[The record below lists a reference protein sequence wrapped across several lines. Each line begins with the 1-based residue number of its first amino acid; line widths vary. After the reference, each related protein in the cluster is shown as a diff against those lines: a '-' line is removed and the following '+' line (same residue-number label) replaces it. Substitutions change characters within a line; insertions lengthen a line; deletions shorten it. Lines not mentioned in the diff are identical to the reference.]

1 MRKLISVCMCTYKR
15 LHLKKTLE
23 SIVSLKLPNNYDIE
37 IIVVDNDELQTG
49 KVIVDNFE
57 CEYGVDVKYIS
68 EPKKNIAIARN
79 AYLQV
84 ANGEWIATIDDDEIA
99 DRLWLYELVGAAI
112 EFEADVV
119 FGNVKAHISDA
130 APDWIK
136 KCGFFDR
143 KVYTTGTVVTSGGT
157 ASTLIR
163 SLVLAENRIRFDE
176 SFGHT
181 GGEDSDLFHRLHLL
195 GYKLIYSQEAYVSE
209 DVELDRLNLNYIVKR
224 AMRVGQTYSRYRYGD
239 KSDYITKAIYL
250 TKCHLK
256 LIFMSCMLLLTCVR
270 GKSIYVKYL
279 VKVADSIGKIG
290 HFVTDKK
297 IEQYK

>member
-37 IIVVDNDELQTG
+37 IIVVDNDELQSG

-57 CEYGVDVKYIS
+57 CDYGVDVKYIS

-130 APDWIK
+130 APDWVK

-143 KVYTTGTVVTSGGT
+143 KVYPTGTVVTSGGT

-163 SLVLAENRIRFDE
+163 SIALAENRIRFDE

-195 GYKLIYSQEAYVSE
+195 GYKLIYCQEAYVSE